1 MFLAAA
7 HIHTAVAGQRACLG
21 ESVAKTQLFVTLAG
35 LLQRYEFRSAAGDS
49 TAAIAADDDIDA
61 PLPDISDARLG
72 ITLSPPPFKLRMVKV
87 TQ

>member
-1 MFLAAA
+1 MNVFFPAAA
-7 HIHTAVAGQRACLG
+7 HVHSAAAGQRACLG

-35 LLQRYEFRSAAGDS
+35 LLQRYEFRPAA
-49 TAAIAADDDIDA
+49 TAADDGDDA

-72 ITLSPPPFKLRMVKV
+72 ITLSLPPFKLRMVKV

>member
-1 MFLAAA
+1 MFPPLR
-7 HIHTAVAGQRACLG
+7 IHSAAGQRACLG

-35 LLQRYEFRSAAGDS
+35 LLQRYEFRRTTGDSTSAAGD
-49 TAAIAADDDIDA
+49 ADDDDDA

-72 ITLSPPPFKLRMVKV
+72 ITLSPPRFKLRMVKV